1 MFLKSL
7 PDKGKKIA
15 DMVKKLK
22 QLIAEKEEFNSTM
35 SRLEKMN
42 ISKKPAHAVMDSDND
57 DDIDDH
63 LVVDEGRVEAP
74 NLNICQDKP
83 SEKDTGNSRMVQKSS
98 Q

>member
-42 ISKKPAHAVMDSDND
+42 ISKKPAHVMMDSD
-57 DDIDDH
+57 IMMMT
-63 LVVDEGRVEAP
+63 LMTTLLLMKIVLRLP
-74 NLNICQDKP
+74 
-83 SEKDTGNSRMVQKSS
+83 T
-98 Q
+98 